1 MHKIY
6 LYLCKSIAPTICR
19 LPLLVEIWSLLR
31 SLGFYF
37 LNFSAPSSRYKPLL
51 CLSGVQERVDLRET
65 EASLGQQR
73 RPQTGLTCR
82 RQPGSRCEKGH
93 AHHDANMYAV
103 NGDKRVVPSSSP
115 AGGDISPV
123 PVRSSSTLPTPQP
136 GSAPA
141 TPTNTS
147 SKTSSSP
154 ADGEEEQRGDLI
166 LFYNSVYI
174 KQMRHFALRYAAAVR
189 LAIHLHEPL
198 WRSDITLS
206 RKSLLQEAAVMS
218 QE

>member
-1 MHKIY
+1 M
-6 LYLCKSIAPTICR
+6 CR
-19 LPLLVEIWSLLR
+19 LPLLVEIGSLLR

-37 LNFSAPSSRYKPLL
+37 LNNFSAPSSRYKPLL
-51 CLSGVQERVDLRET
+51 CLSGVQECVDLRET
-65 EASLGQQR
+65 EASLGRQR
-73 RPQTGLTCR
+73 RSQTGLTCR
-82 RQPGSRCEKGH
+82 RQPGSRWEKGH
-93 AHHDANMYAV
+93 AHHNANMYAV
-103 NGDKRVVPSSSP
+103 NGDKRDAPSSSP

-154 ADGEEEQRGDLI
+154 AVADGEEEQRGDLI

-174 KQMRHFALRYAAAVR
+174 KQLRHFALRYTAAVR
-189 LAIHLHEPL
+189 PAVHLHEPL
-198 WRSDITLS
+198 
-206 RKSLLQEAAVMS
+206 
-218 QE
+218 